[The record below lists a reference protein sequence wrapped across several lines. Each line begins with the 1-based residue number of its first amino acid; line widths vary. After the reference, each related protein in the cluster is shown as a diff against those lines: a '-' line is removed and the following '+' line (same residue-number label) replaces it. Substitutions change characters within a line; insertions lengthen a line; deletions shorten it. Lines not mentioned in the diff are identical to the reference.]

1 MALSRKNILSGLAL
15 LFVAAVAV
23 FALTFNPASLVG
35 SQQQKNDALIREQM
49 AYHVGVMAY
58 LYGYPLVDMQR
69 QKHNETHL
77 VESRQLVQA
86 PVNRLFR
93 YPDIVGPYT
102 AGNLRAPNNDTLYFS
117 GWFDM
122 SDEPLMIH
130 TPDTAGRYYT
140 IAITNQYSEVVHIG
154 RRTTGTKE
162 NFFALIP
169 PHWKGELPEDVVT
182 VPVATNQGWL
192 LGRMLVNGQDDFDEA
207 MALVN
212 DIWLAPLSEFTPGQ
226 PPPLPPL
233 QKAEPLDPLTTLQ
246 FFAIMND
253 ELKKLPPRPA
263 EAALIAQ
270 FDQIG
275 IGPHSD
281 FNLDSLDSDIRAGL
295 EKALVDGAAL
305 VQASTQRTIESYNG
319 WMISKEIGR
328 YGYNYMHR
336 AAVVK
341 GGYGNLP
348 EESLYPA
355 SVFDSQGNLMDG
367 DSSYRLHF
375 EADQMPPVDGFW
387 SLSAYRLSDLQLE
400 ENDIERYSIG
410 DRTPGLNYNE
420 DGSLTLWLQH
430 QSPVDAHKNWLPV
443 PAGKFMLVFRL
454 YEPQPKVLGGDYML
468 PRLEKHSE

>member
-1 MALSRKNILSGLAL
+1 MTLSGKKVLGGLVLLVLTVLA
-15 LFVAAVAV
+15 VVV
-23 FALTFNPASLVG
+23 LTFNPASLVG

-69 QKHNETHL
+69 QKHNETHR
-77 VESRQLVQA
+77 VESGQWVQA

-93 YPDIVGPYT
+93 YPGIVGPYT
-102 AGNLRAPNNDTLYFS
+102 AGNLRAPNNDTLYYS
-117 GWFDM
+117 GWFDI
-122 SDEPLMIH
+122 SNEPLIIH

-140 IAITNQYSEVVHIG
+140 IAVTNQYSEVVHIG
-154 RRTTGTKE
+154 RRTTGTQQGY
-162 NFFALIP
+162 FALVP
-169 PHWKGELPEDVVT
+169 PHWQGELPDEVVAI
-182 VPVATNQGWL
+182 PVETNQGWL
-192 LGRMLVNGQDDFDEA
+192 LGRMLVSGPDDFDAA

-212 DIWLAPLSEFTPGQ
+212 DIWLAALSEFTAGRRPS
-226 PPPLPPL
+226 LPVVE
-233 QKAEPLDPLTTLQ
+233 KAAPADTLHTLA
-246 FFAIMND
+246 FFEVMNR

-275 IGPHSD
+275 IGPNSD
-281 FNLDSLDSDIRAGL
+281 FNLDTLNSDIRTGL

-305 VQASTQRTIESYNG
+305 VQASTQRTIESFNG
-319 WMISKEIGR
+319 WMISRNIGR

-336 AAVVK
+336 ASVVK

-355 SVFDSQGNLMDG
+355 SVFDSQGNLMSG
-367 DSSYRLHF
+367 NSGYRLHF
-375 EADQMPPVDGFW
+375 EAGEMPPVDGFW
-387 SLSAYRLSDLQLE
+387 SLSAYRLGDLQLE
-400 ENDIERYSIG
+400 ENEIERYSIG

-430 QSPVDAHKNWLPV
+430 QRPADTDKNWLPV
-443 PAGKFMLVFRL
+443 PAGRFMLVFRL
-454 YEPQPKVLGGDYML
+454 YEPQPRVLGDDYML
-468 PRLEKHSE
+468 PRLEKLDE

>member
-1 MALSRKNILSGLAL
+1 MGSLAL
-15 LFVAAVAV
+15 LIVTAIAVV
-23 FALTFNPASLVG
+23 ALTFNPASLVG

-77 VESRQLVQA
+77 VQSGQLVQA

-102 AGNLRAPNNDTLYFS
+102 AGNLRAPNNDTLYYS
-117 GWFDM
+117 GWFDI
-122 SDEPLMIH
+122 SNEPLIIH

-140 IAITNQYSEVVHIG
+140 IAVTNQYSEVVHIG
-154 RRTTGTKE
+154 RRTTGTQE
-162 NFFALIP
+162 GYFALVP
-169 PHWKGELPEDVVT
+169 PHWRGQLPENVVA
-182 VPVATNQGWL
+182 VPVETNQGWL
-192 LGRMLVNGQDDFDEA
+192 LGRMLVSGQDDFDAA
-207 MALVN
+207 MELVN
-212 DIWLAPLSEFTPGQ
+212 DIWLAPLSEFTPGRR
-226 PPPLPPL
+226 PELPPV
-233 QKAEPLDPLTTLQ
+233 QKAAPVDPLHTLE
-246 FFAIMND
+246 FFAVMNRQ
-253 ELKKLPPRPA
+253 LKTLPPRPA

-281 FNLDSLDSDIRAGL
+281 FNLDTLDSDIRAGL

-319 WMISKEIGR
+319 WMISKDIGR
-328 YGYNYMHR
+328 YGYKYMHR
-336 AAVVK
+336 ASVVK

-355 SVFDSQGNLMDG
+355 SVFDSQGNLMSG
-367 DSSYRLHF
+367 DSGYRLHF
-375 EADQMPPVDGFW
+375 EADGMPPVDGFW

-400 ENDIERYSIG
+400 ENEIERYSIG

-430 QSPVDAHKNWLPV
+430 QRPDDADKNWLPV
-443 PAGKFMLVFRL
+443 PTGRFMLVFRL
-454 YEPQPKVLGGDYML
+454 YEPQLQVLGDDYML
-468 PRLEKHSE
+468 PRLNKLSE